1 MRSHG
6 HVQNERTRNS
16 IQRKLTREEYMRK
29 DIQDK
34 INKLTDDFNASQ
46 CRTDELTKRYDTI
59 SKLCVNKVKPIKEDP
74 IDKHYRQL
82 TTNVQD
88 TLHSLKVSGEAKVVL
103 RDIQNLPINEPTG
116 KINIRT
122 RQSRDIKTFNEN
134 LTNKENITIK
144 VLDYILHT
152 IFAFICLND
161 LENAIAKIAQLK
173 IDGKTY
179 TNDLNTQTGIYYLTQ
194 ANYITINTPIDNYS
208 FLKGYRNPRNI
219 LFYKNSKIL
228 HIFIKRRG
236 FKSNTFTRDKETYK
250 NIKNGRNLEIE
261 VDTQLVKL
269 LNKSDKYLS
278 VNKYIKYEETIK
290 VIKNYLNGFAVVK
303 ETDTST
309 KANSEI
315 QINEGDST
323 CDSVDDKSSVY
334 ETTQEGIPNFKTHH
348 EAEEYYAYL
357 CKKREDTKDIQ
368 EKNKLM
374 VQINTI
380 SIICDEFENA

>member
-1 MRSHG
+1 MRNG
-6 HVQNERTRNS
+6 GDTRNNRAMKT
-16 IQRKLTREEYMRK
+16 IQRKLTREEYTRK

-46 CRTDELTKRYDTI
+46 CRTDELTKRY
-59 SKLCVNKVKPIKEDP
+59 NKVKPNKEDP
-74 IDKHYRQL
+74 IDKHYHQL

-88 TLHSLKVSGEAKVVL
+88 TLHSLQVSDEAKVVL
-103 RDIQNLPINEPTG
+103 RDMQNLPINEPTG
-116 KINIRT
+116 KINIRI
-122 RQSRDIKTFNEN
+122 RQSRDIKNYNEN

-144 VLDYILHT
+144 VLEYILHI

-179 TNDLNTQTGIYYLTQ
+179 TNDLNTQTGIYHLTQ
-194 ANYITINTPIDNYS
+194 DKYITINTPIDNYS
-208 FLKGYRNPRNI
+208 FLKGYCNPRNI

-228 HIFIKRRG
+228 HIFIKRCG
-236 FKSNTFTRDKETYK
+236 FKSNTFTRDNKTYK

-261 VDTQLVKL
+261 VDKELVKL
-269 LNKSDKYLS
+269 LNKSGRYLS

-290 VIKNYLNGFAVVK
+290 VIKNYLNGFTVVK

-309 KANSEI
+309 ITTKANSV
-315 QINEGDST
+315 NEGDSTGDST

-334 ETTQEGIPNFKTHH
+334 ETTQEGIPNFKTRH
-348 EAEEYYAYL
+348 EADEYFAYL
-357 CKKREDTKDIQ
+357 CKKREETADKQ
-368 EKNKLM
+368 EKKKLM

-380 SIICDEFENA
+380 AIICNEFENA

>member
-6 HVQNERTRNS
+6 HVKNKQTKQA
-16 IQRKLTREEYMRK
+16 IQRKLAKEEDIQK

-34 INKLTDDFNASQ
+34 INKLTDDLNASV
-46 CRTDELTKRYDTI
+46 CRKDELKNQYDTI
-59 SKLCVNKVKPIKEDP
+59 NKLCVKKVKPNT
-74 IDKHYRQL
+74 IDKHYHRL

-88 TLHSLKVSGEAKVVL
+88 TLSSIQVSDEGNVVL

-122 RQSRDIKTFNEN
+122 RQSRDIKNYNEN

-144 VLDYILHT
+144 VLEYILNI
-152 IFAFICLND
+152 IFAFICSYD

-194 ANYITINTPIDNYS
+194 DKYITINTPIDNYN
-208 FLKGYRNPRNI
+208 FLKGSRNPRNI
-219 LFYKNSKIL
+219 LFYKNSKML
-228 HIFIKRRG
+228 DIFIKRCG
-236 FKSNTFTRDKETYK
+236 FKSNTFTHGNETYK

-269 LNKSDKYLS
+269 LNKSHRYLS

-290 VIKNYLNGFAVVK
+290 VIKNYLNGFTMVK

-309 KANSEI
+309 ITNSEG
-315 QINEGDST
+315 QMNDDKKED
-323 CDSVDDKSSVY
+323 DVDDKSSVY
-334 ETTQEGIPNFKTHH
+334 ETTQEGIPEFKTKY
-348 EAEEYYAYL
+348 EADEYYAYI
-357 CKKREDTKDIQ
+357 CKKREETTDIQ
-368 EKNKLM
+368 EKNKLLA
-374 VQINTI
+374 QINTI
-380 SIICDEFENA
+380 SMICDEFE

>member
-1 MRSHG
+1 MRNG
-6 HVQNERTRNS
+6 GDTRNNRAKKT
-16 IQRKLTREEYMRK
+16 IQRKLTREEDMRK

-46 CRTDELTKRYDTI
+46 CRTDELTKRY
-59 SKLCVNKVKPIKEDP
+59 NKVKPNKEDP
-74 IDKHYRQL
+74 IDKHYHQL

-88 TLHSLKVSGEAKVVL
+88 TLHSLQVSDEAKVVL

-116 KINIRT
+116 KINIRI
-122 RQSRDIKTFNEN
+122 RQSRDIKNFNEN

-144 VLDYILHT
+144 VLDYILHN

-194 ANYITINTPIDNYS
+194 DKYITINTPIDNYS
-208 FLKGYRNPRNI
+208 FLKGYCDPRNI

-236 FKSNTFTRDKETYK
+236 FKSNTFTRGNETYK

-261 VDTQLVKL
+261 VDTHLVKL
-269 LNKSDKYLS
+269 LNKSDRYLS
-278 VNKYIKYEETIK
+278 ANKYIKYGETIK
-290 VIKNYLNGFAVVK
+290 VIKNYLNGFTVVK
-303 ETDTST
+303 ETDAST
-309 KANSEI
+309 I
-315 QINEGDST
+315 TNEENGDSI

-334 ETTQEGIPNFKTHH
+334 ETTQEGIPNFKTQH
-348 EAEEYYAYL
+348 EADEYFAYL
-357 CKKREDTKDIQ
+357 CKKREETDDIQ